1 MSARKSQL
9 IAFTSDTDVDDIAIL
24 RRERDAARHM
34 MQEVRA
40 ERELFLAN
48 LSHEM
53 RTPLTA
59 LLGYTDLLEM
69 ILPPN
74 SHTKQQDYLNA
85 MRAAGGHLS
94 DVLDSILNVARF
106 RAGGLTLSE
115 TRIHISD
122 IVTSALQLV
131 KLLADAQ
138 ETQLVVRYAPNI
150 PDIIADAQLLRQIL
164 VNLLSNAIKVSP
176 RGADIVILVKIAH
189 NNQLQ
194 IIIRDHG
201 QGMDAHTIE
210 KVMRPFAQ
218 AVQAT
223 GFGAAGTGLGLA
235 LVRSMVELHDGNFQ
249 LVSHVG
255 HGTRAIVSLP
265 TARICKPPQPGQQHE
280 FTFVRS
286 GTQPL

>member
-1 MSARKSQL
+1 MSAQRPQL
-9 IAFTSDTDVDDIAIL
+9 IPLTSDTDVDDRVML
-24 RRERDAARHM
+24 RRERDTARQM
-34 MQEVRA
+34 LQDLRA

-59 LLGYTDLLEM
+59 LLGYTDLLELT
-69 ILPPN
+69 LPRH
-74 SHTKQQDYLNA
+74 SHEKQQHYIKA

-94 DVLDSILNVARF
+94 DVLESILNVTRL

-115 TRIHISD
+115 DRIHVADVIS
-122 IVTSALQLV
+122 SALQLV
-131 KLLADAQ
+131 KLQADVQA
-138 ETQLVVRYAPNI
+138 TQLVVRYAPNI

-164 VNLLSNAIKVSP
+164 VNLLSNAIKISP
-176 RGADIVILVKIAH
+176 QGADIIVSVKIAH

-201 QGMDAHTIE
+201 HGMDADTIE

-249 LVSHVG
+249 LVSHIG

-265 TARICKPPQPGQQHE
+265 TARICNPPRLGQQHE

-286 GTQPL
+286 GAQPV